1 MKLKIERKQDTIK
14 INKTDV
20 KNKENSQTWLRDGIS
35 EIRIEMEKNS
45 EYSTHSRKGIENIKK
60 GLRRQS
66 KRAQ

>member
-35 EIRIEMEKNS
+35 EIIGQKWRNYS
-45 EYSTHSRKGIENIKK
+45 ECSTHSKK
-60 GLRRQS
+60 EQ
-66 KRAQ
+66 KI

>member
-35 EIRIEMEKNS
+35 EIKDRNGETTQNTAHTQGKEQKI
-45 EYSTHSRKGIENIKK
+45 
-60 GLRRQS
+60 
-66 KRAQ
+66 